1 MNPRMYPHQDFGLRF
16 VLPADASQ
24 PWEIYTRWRRDDFMR
39 LLLAARPTLMALQQ
53 ILMYEDIFIGLPNEL
68 QDRMYTALFILD
80 PQTPEAFIVET
91 TSTTAEPSG
100 NMEVDAGPSQP
111 ADEPAPPA

>member
-1 MNPRMYPHQDFGLRF
+1 M
-16 VLPADASQ
+16 
-24 PWEIYTRWRRDDFMR
+24 
-39 LLLAARPTLMALQQ
+39 TLCAFSLQQ
-53 ILMYEDIFIGLPNEL
+53 ILAYADIFIRTRPAAQPLLGIILPNEF
-68 QDRMYTALFILD
+68 QDQMYTASFILG

-91 TSTTAEPSG
+91 TLTTAEPSG